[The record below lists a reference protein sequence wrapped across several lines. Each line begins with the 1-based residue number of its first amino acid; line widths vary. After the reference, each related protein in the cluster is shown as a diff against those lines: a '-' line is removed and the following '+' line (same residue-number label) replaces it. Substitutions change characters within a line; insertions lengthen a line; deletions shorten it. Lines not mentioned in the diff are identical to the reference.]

1 MYMFIHIVINDD
13 SFTVFTVHYGCSQE
27 EFQCHNSPVA
37 WTAMSDIAVSEAPPC
52 PHLGQSLSHNV
63 GSY

>member
-1 MYMFIHIVINDD
+1 MYMFIHIVRNND

-37 WTAMSDIAVSEAPPC
+37 WTAMTAMS
-52 PHLGQSLSHNV
+52 LGVLSLKRSHV
-63 GSY
+63 PI